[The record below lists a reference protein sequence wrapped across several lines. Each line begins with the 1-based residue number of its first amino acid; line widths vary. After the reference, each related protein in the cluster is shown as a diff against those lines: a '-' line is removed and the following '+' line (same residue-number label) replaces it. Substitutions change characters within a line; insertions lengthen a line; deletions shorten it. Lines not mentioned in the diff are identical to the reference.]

1 MKNKT
6 RYIYAVLIM
15 IAFAAF
21 INGMGYVIT
30 RPQAFKDEDLHIPT
44 YKNTM
49 KQEDAESV
57 LSIIDTE
64 GFDHTFN
71 HLTTFKDIGDHRFHE
86 LRRAYINSAQELKDY
101 LVEAAHRK
109 NDIPYY
115 LRNYKNESRN

>member
-15 IAFAAF
+15 IGFAAF

-30 RPQAFKDEDLHIPT
+30 RPRAFKDDDLHIPT

-49 KQEDAESV
+49 KQDDAESV

-64 GFDHTFN
+64 GFDNTFN
-71 HLTTFKDIGDHRFHE
+71 HLTTFRDIGDHRFHE
-86 LRRAYINSAQELKDY
+86 LRRAYVNAAQELKDY
-101 LVEAAHRK
+101 LAEAAHRK

-115 LRNYKNESRN
+115 LRNYKNESGN